1 MKLELELESNII
13 SKRRGRQLLLKE
25 RDKKLLALYRKK
37 IKLAKAKKSYNWIE
51 LDKPERYGYCR
62 FFVVRE
68 DIAKGFPKMLPILN
82 DILKVCNDTIIS
94 RDKKFLKRDYNTKKM
109 VPIIHQLKD
118 LSLSEYSKL
127 PSDKHRELFKADYR
141 YYNNKRYLVYTLID
155 SWMFSLKTKTNYI
168 THRFL
173 IDPKL
178 DSELKEIENKI
189 ERNNLWPQ
197 IANAFSWDWSHHGP
211 YKESDRMRNIIQALD
226 LDFKQYLVQ
235 D

>member
-1 MKLELELESNII
+1 MFTYLKF
-13 SKRRGRQLLLKE
+13 LLLF
-25 RDKKLLALYRKK
+25 
-37 IKLAKAKKSYNWIE
+37 
-51 LDKPERYGYCR
+51 P
-62 FFVVRE
+62 FFCTR
-68 DIAKGFPKMLPILN
+68 
-82 DILKVCNDTIIS
+82 
-94 RDKKFLKRDYNTKKM
+94 
-109 VPIIHQLKD
+109 
-118 LSLSEYSKL
+118 
-127 PSDKHRELFKADYR
+127 LF
-141 YYNNKRYLVYTLID
+141 I
-155 SWMFSLKTKTNYI
+155 SLKTKTNYI

-211 YKESDRMRNIIQALD
+211 YKESDRMRNIIQTLD